1 MVVALFV
8 FAVWVVPQ
16 TRSTV
21 SLGRTTN
28 TNHRWNIRVELS
40 RPVYQTLHK
49 LTTLKNLHIRMQA
62 GESCYMPPPA
72 LPVSHSAPSDNQPP
86 STSQTTPAPH
96 ALLPPSKVLPRSKLA
111 KEGSVNR
118 DPPTLSGFSNLKSL
132 CVLDIDDLDIIS
144 ELTTCVEN
152 SASTLTELQL
162 SFSDSLANQARKPL
176 PESDPEDSDVD
187 DEFQIEI
194 VPTPHTPNNEAS
206 GPVKAFRAQEERKVQ
221 EAALGRVLGVEGLTE
236 KTPKGPDASGQ
247 DQSDSGNEAENPS
260 NRDPRKVFISSIRAV
275 SAQLLNLLNGSR
287 DLSSSQQEILD
298 TIERAARKYVES
310 GDVVDGQRNDDAGVT
325 ENSPPQSTEGTL
337 TTAQEA
343 AATDEIGASEQDA
356 GPSSVQPE
364 DESESVKP
372 KQTSGGHAE
381 ASSSPSEKHEENGE
395 GEASS
400 DVLGGAQ
407 DSRDIAESQGGQPS
421 DPLSETTSPSETA
434 SDKILSDLA
443 ARKMR
448 FETFRASRSK
458 LQDLTDELRVK
469 ISQLQHDEVLI
480 NSDEVVQSLVELRK
494 ATAKISDLDR
504 KINDMR
510 AEIEAIEERITPK
523 SPEASAQ
530 LVKQCMNDYVRHTRG
545 LSLETLSIHL
555 IPVKAS
561 VLSRAVNLHSL
572 KQLTLLNVGNQ
583 TPIWN
588 LLSKENK
595 VSPLPLRNV
604 FTDNVSAAFLSC
616 MSQLDEL
623 HDLFMLERN
632 PKYKPESFGP
642 RSTTTMHQIRNLVL
656 SKHLPTLR
664 RLMIRDDS
672 SKSNWDANMK
682 TITEICKRGKQLEEL
697 GLGMTVHAVVSFR
710 LREPQSG
717 EKPLLILISAACVR
731 PIRT

>member
-1 MVVALFV
+1 MGGA
-8 FAVWVVPQ
+8 
-16 TRSTV
+16 TDSIDC
-21 SLGRTTN
+21 LGRTTN
-28 TNHRWNIRVELS
+28 TDHRWNIRVELS

-62 GESCYMPPPA
+62 GESYYMQPPA
-72 LPVSHSAPSDNQPP
+72 LPLSHGAPLDNQPP
-86 STSQTTPAPH
+86 STSQTIPPPH

-111 KEGSVNR
+111 KEGSVTR
-118 DPPTLSGFSNLKSL
+118 DPPTLAGFSNLKSL

-194 VPTPHTPNNEAS
+194 VPTPHTPNNEVS

-221 EAALGRVLGVEGLTE
+221 EATLGRVLGVEGLTE
-236 KTPKGPDASGQ
+236 KNRKVQDASGQ

-287 DLSSSQQEILD
+287 DLSLSQQEILD

-310 GDVVDGQRNDDAGVT
+310 GDAIDGQPSNEAGVA
-325 ENSPPQSTEGTL
+325 EDPARQSAEGSSP
-337 TTAQEA
+337 AVQEA
-343 AATDEIGASEQDA
+343 AASDEIETSEQDA
-356 GPSSVQPE
+356 GPSSLQPD

-372 KQTSGGHAE
+372 KQTSGGHTE
-381 ASSSPSEKHEENGE
+381 ASSPPSEKHGDHLKGEHEENGE
-395 GEASS
+395 DEASS
-400 DVLGGAQ
+400 DVLEGSQ
-407 DSRDIAESQGGQPS
+407 EPRDLAESQGGQPS
-421 DPLSETTSPSETA
+421 DPLPETTSPSGTG

-469 ISQLQHDEVLI
+469 ISQLQHEEALI

-504 KINDMR
+504 RINDMR
-510 AEIEAIEERITPK
+510 TEIEAIEERITPK

-545 LSLETLSIHL
+545 LSLETLSVHL

-561 VLSRAVNLHSL
+561 VLSRAVNLQSL

-588 LLSKENK
+588 LLSRENK
-595 VSPLPLRNV
+595 VSPLPLRSV
-604 FTDNVSAAFLSC
+604 FTDNVSTAFLSC
-616 MSQLDEL
+616 ISQLDEL
-623 HDLFMLERN
+623 HELFMLERN

-642 RSTTTMHQIRNLVL
+642 RSTTTMRQIRNLVL

-682 TITEICKRGKQLEEL
+682 TITQICKRGKQLEEL
-697 GLGMTVHAVVSFR
+697 GLSINVHAVVSFR
-710 LREPQSG
+710 LREPNKTS
-717 EKPLLILISAACVR
+717 EKDLANSRSCSMRSRNSYLD
-731 PIRT
+731 